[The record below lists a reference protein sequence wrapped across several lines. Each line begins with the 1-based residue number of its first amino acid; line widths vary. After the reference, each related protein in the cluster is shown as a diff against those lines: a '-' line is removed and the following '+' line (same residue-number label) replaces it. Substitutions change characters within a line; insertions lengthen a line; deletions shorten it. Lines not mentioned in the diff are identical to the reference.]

1 MKQDIVSVGVTI
13 CRQSTTKEALA
24 EKERRGLNWRFVSE
38 KADALVS
45 VTEKEGCLFGTVQ
58 AGLQGEPFREND
70 GFGLKEALRISLGLK
85 EKPLRMTALYLHR
98 DWWTRPAFVKEW
110 RELPERTQ
118 VVYLDYGDHFGC
130 LFLMAGKEYKANVGM
145 AGSAGDDRLI
155 VSMMSYCAGQMWL
168 EEPVFVL
175 SEAGTPY
182 EAISL
187 ACRTAAQ
194 KAGVLLR
201 DEKELPE
208 MFSYLGWC
216 SWDAF
221 YTDINEEKIR
231 LKAEELKEKDVPVRW
246 LLLDDGWLSVKDN
259 RLYDLAPEKE
269 KFPEGFGKMTRELK
283 KDSLLRWIG
292 VWHSLGGYWGG
303 IEPGSKLQREEDEH
317 LYTTRSGK
325 LLPAPRAEAGYGF
338 YRNWYEYLRGEG
350 IDFVKVDGQ
359 SAVKN
364 HYANDIPV
372 CLAARETHK
381 ALEGAAAAY
390 MRGRLINCMGMA
402 MENILGRQGS
412 VLSRNSDD
420 FVPGNL
426 DGFGEHLMQNAYN
439 APYHNAFY
447 TCDWDMFWT
456 SHQDAVKHA
465 VLRAIS
471 GGPVY
476 ISDRI
481 GDTVKE
487 AVMPLCF
494 HDGRLLCM
502 ERSAMPSLDC
512 LFTDPSKEGIVKLS
526 NLADCGILGRK
537 GGAVAAYNLTGKEQE
552 TTLCAS
558 DIFDLPKGDY
568 LCVDVMEKKVLG
580 KTSTEG
586 GAFPISLQKDGFALF
601 VFVPITGEYAVIGL
615 MEKYISFLGIEE
627 IKMLPEGFLAIV
639 KECGSFGFY
648 TKKRVSGVKINGMDQ
663 MTLLEEHEGFYQVKT
678 RGQAGQM
685 LVEVRFL

>member
-13 CRQSTTKEALA
+13 CRQSMTKEALP
-24 EKERRGLNWRFVSE
+24 EQERQGISWRFGSE

-45 VTEKEGCLFGTVQ
+45 VTEKDGCLFGTVQ
-58 AGLQGEPFREND
+58 ARLQGEPFREND
-70 GFGLKEALRISLGLK
+70 GFGGKEALRVSLGLK

-110 RELPERTQ
+110 GELPERTQ

-231 LKAEELKEKDVPVRW
+231 LKAEELNEKDVPVRW

-303 IEPGSKLQREEDEH
+303 IELESKLQREEDEH

-381 ALEGAAAAY
+381 ALEGAVAAY
-390 MRGRLINCMGMA
+390 MGGRLINCMGMA

-447 TCDWDMFWT
+447 ACDWDMFWT

-512 LFTDPSKEGIVKLS
+512 LFTDPSKEGIVKLT

-586 GAFPISLQKDGFALF
+586 GAFPIFLQKDGFALF

-648 TKKRVSGVKINGMDQ
+648 TKKRVSGVKINGPDDS
-663 MTLLEEHEGFYQVKT
+663 
-678 RGQAGQM
+678 AG
-685 LVEVRFL
+685 RA

>member
-13 CRQSTTKEALA
+13 CRQSMTKEALP
-24 EKERRGLNWRFVSE
+24 EKERKGLNWRFGSE

-45 VTEKEGCLFGTVQ
+45 VTEKDGCLFGTVQ
-58 AGLQGEPFREND
+58 ARLQGEPFREND
-70 GFGLKEALRISLGLK
+70 GFGGKEALRVSLGLK

-110 RELPERTQ
+110 GELPERTQ

-130 LFLMAGKEYKANVGM
+130 LFLMAGKEYKANAGM
-145 AGSAGDDRLI
+145 AGSAGDDRLV
-155 VSMMSYCAGQMWL
+155 VSILSYCAGQMWL
-168 EEPVFVL
+168 EEPVFIL
-175 SEAGTPY
+175 SEASTPY

-187 ACRTAAQ
+187 ACRMAAQ

-221 YTDINEEKIR
+221 YTDINEEKVR

-269 KFPEGFGKMTRELK
+269 KFPEGFGKLTRELK
-283 KDSLLRWIG
+283 KDSAIRWIG

-303 IEPGSKLQREEDEH
+303 IEPGSKACLEEVGH
-317 LYTTRSGK
+317 LHTTRTGK
-325 LLPAPRAEAGYGF
+325 ILPAPQAEAGYGF
-338 YRNWYEYLRGEG
+338 YRDWYEYLRGEG

-390 MRGRLINCMGMA
+390 MGGRLINCMGMA

-412 VLSRNSDD
+412 SLSRNSDD

-426 DGFGEHLMQNAYN
+426 DGFGEHLLQNVYN

-447 TCDWDMFWT
+447 ACDWDMFWT
-456 SHQDAVKHA
+456 FHQDAPKHA

-494 HDGRLLCM
+494 HDGGLLRM
-502 ERSAMPSLDC
+502 ERSAMPSPDC
-512 LFTDPSKEGIVKLS
+512 LFTDPLKEGIVKLS
-526 NLADCGILGRK
+526 NLADCGIVGRK

-552 TTLCAS
+552 TRICAS

-568 LCVDVMEKKVLG
+568 LCVDVMEKRCW
-580 KTSTEG
+580 EG
-586 GAFPISLQKDGFALF
+586 LQQRAALSHCLF
-601 VFVPITGEYAVIGL
+601 RRTGLHCFCLYP
-615 MEKYISFLGIEE
+615 
-627 IKMLPEGFLAIV
+627 LPGNM
-639 KECGSFGFY
+639 G
-648 TKKRVSGVKINGMDQ
+648 
-663 MTLLEEHEGFYQVKT
+663 
-678 RGQAGQM
+678 
-685 LVEVRFL
+685 